1 MVKGNRLRRS
11 LPCSTFRNNQLELR
25 FQLPHARCDRHDRDT
40 FRFLHAPFE
49 TTPALTGFASRGASD
64 SVAT

>member
-1 MVKGNRLRRS
+1 MEKRQIRRKYDEIEMEEKAFH
-11 LPCSTFRNNQLELR
+11 PER